1 MREELILETIKQ
13 MVVKNKNNK
22 VEPSD
27 IVPYIDVKREFDMML
42 KNGLNE
48 LFKSGKIK
56 TCRMINGTG
65 IILCE

>member
-13 MVVKNKNNK
+13 MVAKNKNNN

-27 IVPYIDVKREFDMML
+27 IVSYIDINKEFTQIL

-56 TCRMINGTG
+56 TCRLINGTG
-65 IILCE
+65 VMLCE

>member
-13 MVVKNKNNK
+13 MVEKNKNNK

-27 IVPYIDVKREFDMML
+27 IVSYIDIKKEFATIL
-42 KNGLNE
+42 KDGLNE

-65 IILCE
+65 IMLCE

>member
-1 MREELILETIKQ
+1 MKEELILETIKQ
-13 MVVKNKNNK
+13 MVAKNKNNK

-27 IVPYIDVKREFDMML
+27 IVSYIDVKKEFATML

-65 IILCE
+65 IMLSE

>member
-1 MREELILETIKQ
+1 MKEELILDTIKQ
-13 MVVKNKNNK
+13 MVAKKREDK

-27 IVPYIDVKREFDMML
+27 IVSYIDIKKEFAIML
-42 KNGLNE
+42 KDGLNE

>member
-1 MREELILETIKQ
+1 MKEELILETIKQ
-13 MVVKNKNNK
+13 MVARNKNNK

>member
-1 MREELILETIKQ
+1 MKEEFILETIKQ
-13 MVVKNKNNK
+13 MVAKKREDK

-27 IVPYIDVKREFDMML
+27 IVSYIDIKKEFAIML
-42 KNGLNE
+42 KDGLNE

>member
-1 MREELILETIKQ
+1 MKEELILETIKQ

-27 IVPYIDVKREFDMML
+27 IVSYIDVKKEFATML

-56 TCRMINGTG
+56 TCRMINDTG
-65 IILCE
+65 IMLCK

>member
-13 MVVKNKNNK
+13 MVEKNKNNK
-22 VEPSD
+22 LEPSD
-27 IVPYIDVKREFDMML
+27 IVSYIDVKKEFATIL
-42 KNGLNE
+42 KDGLNE

-65 IILCE
+65 IMLCE

>member
-65 IILCE
+65 IMLCE

>member
-13 MVVKNKNNK
+13 MVAKNREDK

>member
-1 MREELILETIKQ
+1 MREELILETIKK
-13 MVVKNKNNK
+13 MVAKNKDDK

-27 IVPYIDVKREFDMML
+27 IVSYIDVKREFDMML

-48 LFKSGKIK
+48 LFKNGKIK

-65 IILCE
+65 IMLCE